1 MRDEAGAGDALN
13 QRTRR
18 RDRVQLGAQCVRA
31 QPANAVE
38 ANVRAD
44 AIVFNSALSAYA
56 RNRPR
61 LRKPARK
68 LPRDMQ
74 SWGVPPTMDTTS

>member
-38 ANVRAD
+38 ARAPAAMRVQRQATRTLQLVQAIPSANVRAD
-44 AIVFNSALSAYA
+44 AIESEDEDDDL
-56 RNRPR
+56 
-61 LRKPARK
+61 
-68 LPRDMQ
+68 
-74 SWGVPPTMDTTS
+74 